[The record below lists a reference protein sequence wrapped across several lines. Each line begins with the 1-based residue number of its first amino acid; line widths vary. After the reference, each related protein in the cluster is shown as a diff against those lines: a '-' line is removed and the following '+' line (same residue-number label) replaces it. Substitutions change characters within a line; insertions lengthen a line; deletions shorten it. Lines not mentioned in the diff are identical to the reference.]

1 MSCPAKCR
9 PRDTPCFTTLSAHV
23 WNGFG
28 SGEVWFRLVSCIA
41 GVVTIWLMYLLGK
54 ELISRPAGLW
64 AAAFAAFSPY
74 LIWYSRDATDYSW
87 LVAMATLSL
96 YFLVRS
102 ARRGGWANWTIYVL
116 VSVAALFSHY
126 YAIVLL
132 AAEVV
137 LFLLVM
143 DGRREQLKPWLVSQA
158 ALALFTIPWALS
170 NRSASSFAVLHLPS
184 TPTLNALVMSPVA
197 LTKGYANYRFGS
209 GAVAL
214 GANRIDKLSFIL
226 VALYITGLV
235 IWSKPLRKAMR
246 GKLGLAVYLC
256 TVILIAVPVLLR
268 AQDTAGRYL
277 ALAAP
282 RRMGAIAGGLILT
295 ALIGFTVFQF
305 VRTHND
311 NWRGV
316 ISEITNEGRPGD
328 SILCFPLHNCA
339 MALDIYSTEPPPLLG
354 GNISSGD
361 HNIVNLQVVPGW
373 HGYLD
378 SYGGAENFPAYTGPA
393 LEGALRDRLAGVSGI
408 WLVAGT
414 GELGHYPPSDVID
427 QALNDDWKLMDVLDF
442 NPLQVKHYERRQG

>member
-1 MSCPAKCR
+1 MFREVPASGH
-9 PRDTPCFTTLSAHV
+9 PLLYYLVAHV

-28 SGEVWFRLVSCIA
+28 SGEVWFRMVSCIA

-116 VSVAALFSHY
+116 VSA
-126 YAIVLL
+126 
-132 AAEVV
+132 
-137 LFLLVM
+137 
-143 DGRREQLKPWLVSQA
+143 A

-197 LTKGYANYRFGS
+197 LTKGYASYRFGS
-209 GAVAL
+209 GAAAL

-378 SYGGAENFPAYTGPA
+378 GYGGAENFPAYTGPA